1 MMTLTA
7 IQGRYL
13 AILLVASGTSG
24 AMAAEQPAALDEVVV
39 TALRQAY
46 RGNFETQE
54 IPQSISVVDSAVIER
69 NVILRLTDA
78 LDLNASVSR
87 QNNLGG
93 LWDAFA
99 VRGFA
104 GDENLPSGYLV
115 NGFNGG
121 RGFGGTRDVAGLE
134 RVEILK
140 GPTAALFGRGEP
152 GGTINLVTKRPR
164 FQGAGGSVSVLYGS
178 YERRRAEAD
187 LDFTLAHRAGVRL
200 VGYYEKSDS
209 FRDTVNSQRRG
220 FLPSVSVRLGAG
232 TLLTYDLDL
241 TRQEADFDR
250 GIVVPNGQ
258 FGTVPADRFL
268 GEPGDGPTVATV
280 TGHQLQL
287 QHAFSDN
294 WQMLLGASYR
304 ETSLDGFSSDAEL
317 VRSRQKLYADGR
329 SLSRQRRFRDYDA
342 EHKVVRG
349 EMSGD
354 FEALGLRHRVLFGT
368 DYDAFENDQV
378 FLRFRPPA
386 ITGNPSDAAAYIINA
401 IAPAYG
407 RFPLPTPGPLTNR
420 VDTQR
425 AFGAYLQ
432 DQLTLSERWQLRVGA
447 RFDDF
452 SLRSLNRVN
461 SVTNRRSADRI
472 SPQAGLVLQL
482 QPELSLYTA
491 YGQGF
496 RSNLGADVSGNVF
509 DPEISKSWEAG
520 AKFQLAGGAVTGTVA
535 AFALKKHNVLAADP
549 VNAGFS
555 LPIGRAGSRGFEL
568 DIAGQLPGFVDT
580 LISYAYVDAEWRSA
594 VLDPNFSLAINPGD
608 RMINIPKNSLNVQAS
623 RAWQIAVG
631 ELRLGA
637 GLQHVGKRLGE
648 TATTF
653 MLPSHTL
660 VRLFGSLRVSDSVE
674 VTAEVSN
681 LFDETYYL
689 NSFASLWVQ
698 PGPPRTGTL
707 GVRVRF

>member
-1 MMTLTA
+1 MTRTGT
-7 IQGRYL
+7 QGRSAAVLL
-13 AILLVASGTSG
+13 AAAVAPFAT
-24 AMAAEQPAALDEVVV
+24 AAEPTATLDEVVV
-39 TALRQAY
+39 TAPRQAY
-46 RGNFETQE
+46 RGDFETQE
-54 IPQSISVVDSAVIER
+54 IPQAITVLDSAVIER

-78 LDLNASVSR
+78 LDLNASVAR

-134 RVEILK
+134 RIEILK
-140 GPTAALFGRGEP
+140 GPNAALFGRGEP
-152 GGTINLVTKRPR
+152 GGTINLVTKRPAFDGTR
-164 FQGAGGSVSVLYGS
+164 GSVSLLYGS

-187 LDFTLAHRAGVRL
+187 IDFTLAERLGLRL
-200 VGYYEKSDS
+200 VGYYEKADS

-220 FLPSVSVRLGAG
+220 FLPSLSIRLGSD

-241 TRQEADFDR
+241 TRQESDFDR

-258 FGTVPADRFL
+258 FGTVPNERFL
-268 GEPGDGPTVATV
+268 GEPGDGPTVAEV

-287 QHAFSDN
+287 QHGFSED
-294 WQMLLGASYR
+294 WQLLVGASYR
-304 ETSLDGFSSDAEL
+304 ETSLDGFSSDPEL
-317 VRSRQKLYADGR
+317 VRSRQKLYVDGR

-349 EMSGD
+349 ELSGD
-354 FEALGLRHRVLFGT
+354 FEALGLRHRVLIGS
-368 DYDAFENDQV
+368 DYDSFVNDQV
-378 FLRFRPPA
+378 FLRFRPP
-386 ITGNPSDAAAYIINA
+386 TVSGNPSDAAAYIIDVSS
-401 IAPAYG
+401 PVYG

-425 AFGAYLQ
+425 AFGAYVQ

-452 SLRSLNRVN
+452 SLRSLNRAN
-461 SVTNRRSADRI
+461 SVVNRRSADRV

-482 QPELSLYTA
+482 QPGLSLYTA

-496 RSNLGADVSGNVF
+496 RSNLGADVDGNVF

-520 AKFQLAGGAVTGTVA
+520 AKFQLAGGTLTGTA
-535 AFALKKHNVLAADP
+535 AIFALKKHNVLAADP

-555 LPIGRAGSRGFEL
+555 LPIGRAASRGLEFDL
-568 DIAGQLPGFVDT
+568 AGQLAGSVDV
-580 LISYAYVDAEWRSA
+580 LLSYAYIDAEWRSA

-608 RMINIPKNSLNVQAS
+608 PLINIPKHSLNLQAS
-623 RAWQIAVG
+623 RAWQLGLG

-653 MLPSHTL
+653 TLPSHTL
-660 VRLFGSLRVSDSVE
+660 ARVFGSLRVSDSVE
-674 VTAEVSN
+674 ITGEVSN

-698 PGPPRTGTL
+698 PGLPRTGSL